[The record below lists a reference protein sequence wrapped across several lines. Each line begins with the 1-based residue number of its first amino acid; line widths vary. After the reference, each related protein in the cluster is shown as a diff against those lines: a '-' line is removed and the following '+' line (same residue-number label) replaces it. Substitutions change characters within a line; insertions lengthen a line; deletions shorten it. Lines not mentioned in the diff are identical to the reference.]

1 MVMAFVIGE
10 FCLQVIKVVNFFC
23 LTSAQQFGE
32 QMQQSNPEMFEQLR
46 TQAQAAV
53 NLHREQQDQSE
64 NDDSKPGQ
72 YIILS
77 NRVSFHK
84 QSHIDND
91 ILVLYSGFA
100 SRRVLLG
107 MLIEFEPQFPYFKTS
122 KFI

>member
-1 MVMAFVIGE
+1 MVFVIRQ
-10 FCLQVIKVVNFFC
+10 FCLEFIKVFNFFC

-53 NLHREQQDQSE
+53 NVHREQQDQSE

-77 NRVSFHK
+77 NLVSFHK
-84 QSHIDND
+84 QTRIDND

-100 SRRVLLG
+100 PWRVRLGGSR
-107 MLIEFEPQFPYFKTS
+107 EFASQFLYFKTF